1 MDDAERGLDDAERGL
16 LAELNGLFVDARRVP
31 DGTPAT
37 PSPWVVAPERI
48 PPFSFLIQRCVA
60 APRTPRQS
68 PARGDQLVVSLRP
81 PPKAPPAERIGQAFA
96 HPETYTHKA
105 PPPLVVPNPKW
116 PSERPPAWGRNTA
129 PTLGK
134 EKQASPPLQA
144 STHEA
149 GTTHPRGPKEP
160 PASEAGGP
168 PDIDSRM
175 QAVRIQTMEL
185 WSLNQLWGT
194 DFTYLATAIK
204 HAEEKK
210 LINEAERRRL
220 WRVNDAGNHA
230 KHKGLG
236 SRSRSLTPAPRARTC
251 SPRTGSR
258 AVSSMDPAPLSPPAA
273 PISAPLSPPWDARA
287 RSHSG
292 WV

>member
-37 PSPWVVAPERI
+37 PSTWVVAPERS

-81 PPKAPPAERIGQAFA
+81 PPKAPPAERIGKAFA
-96 HPETYTHKA
+96 HKETYTYKG
-105 PPPLVVPNPKW
+105 PPPLVVPRPKW
-116 PSERPPAWGRNTA
+116 PSSQVNRQRGEEAHCKKPALERPAQGGYKRPPAWARNTA

-134 EKQASPPLQA
+134 EKQAPPLLQA
-144 STHEA
+144 STHGA
-149 GTTHPRGPKEP
+149 GTMHPRGPKEP

-175 QAVRIQTMEL
+175 QAVRIQTM
-185 WSLNQLWGT
+185 SCG
-194 DFTYLATAIK
+194 
-204 HAEEKK
+204 
-210 LINEAERRRL
+210 
-220 WRVNDAGNHA
+220 V
-230 KHKGLG
+230 
-236 SRSRSLTPAPRARTC
+236 
-251 SPRTGSR
+251 
-258 AVSSMDPAPLSPPAA
+258 
-273 PISAPLSPPWDARA
+273 
-287 RSHSG
+287 
-292 WV
+292 